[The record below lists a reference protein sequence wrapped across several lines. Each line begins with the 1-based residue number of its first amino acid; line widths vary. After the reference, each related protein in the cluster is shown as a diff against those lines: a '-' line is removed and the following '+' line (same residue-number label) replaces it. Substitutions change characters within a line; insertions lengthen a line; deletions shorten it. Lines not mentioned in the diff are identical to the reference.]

1 MSDKSQDEE
10 YVPTADELKLARES
24 VNSVEDFV
32 QKTDLLTKEHVE
44 AITKTPEQIRKEL
57 ITKAKLCP

>member
-1 MSDKSQDEE
+1 MKMVKKKTVRLETINKDYLTEEEMMSDKSQDEE

-32 QKTDLLTKEHVE
+32 KK
-44 AITKTPEQIRKEL
+44 L
-57 ITKAKLCP
+57 IY